1 LVITKLG
8 LNQDADLEDPAVR
21 GLDIVA
27 INAESQFVEL
37 VRSWLVSLPHDLK
50 IAFDAMDDENLPR
63 TARELATGVAMYIV
77 SPKDSAV
84 KDANDAVVSFAD
96 DAVLLRLV
104 LQKALGK
111 GEDEVAFKDRFP
123 ELFENLDQN
132 LSLCKTVM
140 GELMTWLESKVGSL
154 KTTSYKGKKL
164 ATYLDNEEAREQ
176 LVDDG
181 LVFRTDYPVD
191 EKTIGDK
198 LKRAATIIET
208 MKRARADEARA
219 KGISA

>member
-1 LVITKLG
+1 M
-8 LNQDADLEDPAVR
+8 
-21 GLDIVA
+21 A

-63 TARELATGVAMYIV
+63 PSRELATGVAMYIV
-77 SPKDSAV
+77 SPKDSV
-84 KDANDAVVSFAD
+84 KDKNDAVVSFAD

-104 LQKALGK
+104 FQKALGK
-111 GEDEVAFKDRFP
+111 GEDEDAFRDRFP
-123 ELFENLDQN
+123 ELFDNLDENL
-132 LSLCKTVM
+132 LLCKQFM
-140 GELMTWLESKVGSL
+140 GELMTWLESKVGTL

-164 ATYLDNEEAREQ
+164 AVYLDNEEARET

-208 MKRARADEARA
+208 MKRARAEEVRA
-219 KGISA
+219 KGVSA

>member
-1 LVITKLG
+1 
-8 LNQDADLEDPAVR
+8 
-21 GLDIVA
+21 VA

-63 TARELATGVAMYIV
+63 PARELATGVAMYIV
-77 SPKDSAV
+77 SPKDSAQNP
-84 KDANDAVVSFAD
+84 NDAVVSFAD

-104 LQKALGK
+104 FQKALGK
-111 GEDEVAFKDRFP
+111 GEDEDAFRDRFP
-123 ELFENLDQN
+123 ELFDGLDANLA
-132 LSLCKTVM
+132 LCKSVM
-140 GELMTWLESKVGSL
+140 GELMTWLESKVGTLAS
-154 KTTSYKGKKL
+154 KTASYKGKKL
-164 ATYLDNEEAREQ
+164 AMYLDNEGAREQ

-198 LKRAATIIET
+198 LKKAATIIET